1 MVLFGDISKGV
12 FTTGNFIL
20 FKLDQKEMKMKI
32 KGIDMMD
39 KRLEN
44 IAKVALTFYYDNTE
58 QEQMFQSINVPKQ
71 TALIIK

>member
-20 FKLDQKEMKMKI
+20 FKLDQKEMKI